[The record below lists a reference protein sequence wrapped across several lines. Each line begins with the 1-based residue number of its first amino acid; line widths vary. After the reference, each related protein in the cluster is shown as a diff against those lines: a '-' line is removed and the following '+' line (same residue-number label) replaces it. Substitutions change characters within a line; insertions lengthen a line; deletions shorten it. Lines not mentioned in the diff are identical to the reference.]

1 MSRSYAFLAFV
12 PTLIAVVSVYGLV
25 ASPADVSRQVDSFA
39 SALPDEVEKFI
50 SFQLKS
56 IVESSRT
63 GVSVT
68 LAVAL
73 VIALWS
79 ASGGMAA
86 LITGLHVAQ
95 EQEQP
100 RKFVVKRGKALL
112 LTIAAVVLLTIVVFL
127 VAALPGVV
135 DDLGSAGRTA
145 LVIVRWPVL
154 AFVMLVGIGALY
166 RLSVRDAR
174 RGRWV
179 LFTPGAVVATLGWIV
194 VSVGFSF
201 YTANFAHYSRTYG
214 ALATIVVLLLWLYL
228 SACSRSCSV
237 PRWTRS
243 RGDVELRDQP
253 LRRGQPVALD
263 DEVAHFIPVLTTEVG
278 VVPDPTARPD
288 VRRDEVAIGVGGD
301 ERLVLAGG
309 RAAAHGSAPVAVV
322 VVEVVRELLAPHDE
336 RGVLTGALIHGFRQR
351 ETELR
356 DARAGGVRCACH
368 HTIACANHQI

>member
-1 MSRSYAFLAFV
+1 MKSIQKAAFVARRLPERMRLHNLTLVSAGVAFYAFLAFV

-228 SACSRSCSV
+228 SALAILLGAEV
-237 PRWTRS
+237 DAVTR
-243 RGDVELRDQP
+243 
-253 LRRGQPVALD
+253 
-263 DEVAHFIPVLTTEVG
+263 
-278 VVPDPTARPD
+278 
-288 VRRDEVAIGVGGD
+288 
-301 ERLVLAGG
+301 
-309 RAAAHGSAPVAVV
+309 
-322 VVEVVRELLAPHDE
+322 
-336 RGVLTGALIHGFRQR
+336 
-351 ETELR
+351 
-356 DARAGGVRCACH
+356 
-368 HTIACANHQI
+368 